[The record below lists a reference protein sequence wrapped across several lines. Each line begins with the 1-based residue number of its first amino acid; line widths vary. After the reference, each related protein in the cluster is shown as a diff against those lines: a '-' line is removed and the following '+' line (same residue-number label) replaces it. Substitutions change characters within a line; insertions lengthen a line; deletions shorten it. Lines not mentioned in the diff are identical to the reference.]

1 MLGTLC
7 IGSTTEARRGE
18 MAVFQDVE
26 IVRKLFVDLWTY
38 LIDKTDFGPQ
48 MREAGLSVLYV
59 TKDPEVYMYVDGH
72 GVLFG
77 EEARAKE
84 VVLTMAMSGDTVHKF
99 WLKELNVPKALALR
113 QIKAKG
119 PVPKMLKL
127 LPLLKPGHAL
137 YREYC
142 AKYDIPTDV

>member
-1 MLGTLC
+1 
-7 IGSTTEARRGE
+7 

-26 IVRKLFVDLWTY
+26 VIRKIFVDLWTH
-38 LIDKTDFGPQ
+38 LIEKTEFGPK
-48 MREAGLSVLYV
+48 MREADLSVLYV

-77 EEARAKE
+77 EEAKAKDA
-84 VVLTMAMSGDTVHKF
+84 VLTMAMSGDTVHKF
-99 WLKELNVPKALALR
+99 WLKKLNVPKALALR

-127 LPLLKPGHAL
+127 LPLLKPGYEL
-137 YREYC
+137 YEEACR
-142 AKYDIPTDV
+142 KYNIPTDV